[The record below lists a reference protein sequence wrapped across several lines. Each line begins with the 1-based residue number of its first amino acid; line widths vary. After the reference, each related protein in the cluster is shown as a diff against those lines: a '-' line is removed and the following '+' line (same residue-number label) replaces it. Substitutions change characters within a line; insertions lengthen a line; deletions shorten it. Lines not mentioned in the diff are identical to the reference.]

1 MDKKIF
7 YTNKKNIVILAT
19 ICCALWGSAYPAIKI
34 GYELFNIAP
43 SDIATKF
50 IFAGYRFTLAGLIVL
65 AIQAMGKKSLKLDSK
80 GALAQVGLLG
90 LMQTTIQYICFYIGL
105 ANTTGVNGSIINGT
119 GTFFSI
125 ILAHFIYKNDK
136 INFNKIIGCT
146 VGFLGVIIVNL
157 GGGAT
162 ASSSFALNGEG
173 LVMLSAFTLSASAIY
188 GKKIT
193 QKQDATIVTG
203 YQLTIGGVILTAL
216 GFAFGGSLNGF
227 TIKSLALLV
236 YMALLSSV
244 AFVLWSQLMKYN
256 KVGTISM
263 FNFLIP
269 VFGTLLSAIFL
280 GENIFDVRIL
290 ISLVLVCVG
299 IFMVYRKSDVA
310 KTEQFR

>member
-1 MDKKIF
+1 MDKKQF
-7 YTNKKNIVILAT
+7 YTNKKNIVFLAI

-34 GYELFNIAP
+34 GYELF
-43 SDIATKF
+43 DIAASDTPTKL
-50 IFAGYRFTLAGLIVL
+50 IFAGYRFTLAGLAVL
-65 AIQAMGKKSLKLDSK
+65 ALQVMEKKSLRLESK
-80 GALAQVGLLG
+80 KVLAQVGLLG
-90 LMQTTIQYICFYIGL
+90 LTQTTIQYICFYIGL
-105 ANTTGVNGSIINGT
+105 ANTTGINGSIINGT

-125 ILAHFIYKNDK
+125 ILAHFIYKNDR
-136 INFNKIIGCT
+136 INLNKIIGCT
-146 VGFLGVIIVNL
+146 IGFLGVIIVNL
-157 GGGAT
+157 GGGAS

-193 QKQDATIVTG
+193 QKQDATIITG

-216 GFAFGGSLNGF
+216 GVAFGGSLGGF
-227 TIKSLALLV
+227 TVRSVVLLV

-269 VFGTLLSAIFL
+269 VFGTLLSAVFL
-280 GENIFDVRIL
+280 GENIFDVRL
-290 ISLVLVCVG
+290 LVSLALVCAG
-299 IFMVYRKSDVA
+299 IFIVYRKSDVA
-310 KTEQFR
+310 KSQEV